1 MEIARVKFNR
11 PRRAQERYMEDG
23 HAADRAN
30 IQKQTVQNDW
40 RGLSCTRKIKEEAL
54 QKNEVD
60 KTGRGGHRMK

>member
-1 MEIARVKFNR
+1 
-11 PRRAQERYMEDG
+11 MEDG